1 MEFGVC
7 QGCGNE
13 DYVNESNYC
22 QTCSQN
28 MEAEQRGDEQRMGMC
43 SNCSNETYVDQAG
56 LCNTCADQS
65 SGATFDTEGAC
76 SSCGQETYVNDQSF
90 CAQCFGN
97 Q

>member
-1 MEFGVC
+1 
-7 QGCGNE
+7 
-13 DYVNESNYC
+13 
-22 QTCSQN
+22 